1 MVKRAKK
8 ATHRHNNASSSAAT
22 KTTST
27 SAPEVDFSQESE
39 HNAALLRVFNQ
50 HIAKQKIVD
59 PNELSIKE
67 VLLAISSELNT
78 CIPGWSDLQESQMN
92 TKNKLFRQVYQ
103 KLANHIK
110 LQKPTVQSAPVQ
122 SSQLGASNH
131 DATDDAPPDV
141 SETSSEPDSA
151 DLYGSEDLEDELLD
165 EEPDNQPDADVANQE
180 LEPRNHERPPQGGEA
195 FDESVFWYHLEHY
208 DNPINQAKRKIR
220 KYRKL
225 HMYWKLKLRKAREG
239 VYLHICEEDSVFVN
253 NKD

>member
-1 MVKRAKK
+1 MVKHAKK
-8 ATHRHNNASSSAAT
+8 AGRRRASAKSSVAA

-27 SAPEVDFSQESE
+27 SAPEVDFSQGSE
-39 HNAALLRVFNQ
+39 QSTALLQLLNQ
-50 HIAKQKIVD
+50 HIAKQKIVNA
-59 PNELSIKE
+59 NELSIKD
-67 VLLAISSELNT
+67 VILAISSELNT

-110 LQKPTVQSAPVQ
+110 LQKPSVESAPAQ
-122 SSQLGASNH
+122 SSQHAASNYE
-131 DATDDAPPDV
+131 ATDDAPPDV

-151 DLYGSEDLEDELLD
+151 DLYGSEDFEEELLD
-165 EEPDNQPDADVANQE
+165 EEPDNQPVADVANQE
-180 LEPRNHERPPQGGEA
+180 LEPRNHVRPPQGGEA